1 MFAMRDGTQST
12 IDSGSGAVLEPSR
25 ASAPGLAG
33 PAAPPEARRLAPYP
47 ARGLPDIRFR
57 SERRRLGSIF
67 LCHAPERL
75 NDIIARRS
83 ASVSRSELREFHQL
97 TVLHFRAPMC
107 NMGESRSSVTKP
119 EH

>member
-1 MFAMRDGTQST
+1 MRDGTHST
-12 IDSGSGAVLEPSR
+12 IDAGSWAVLERSR
-25 ASAPGLAG
+25 ASARRLAGLAG
-33 PAAPPEARRLAPYP
+33 PAASPEARRPAPYP
-47 ARGLPDIRFR
+47 PRGLADIRFR

-83 ASVSRSELREFHQL
+83 ASVSRAELREFHQL

-107 NMGESRSSVTKP
+107 NMGESRSSVIKP